1 VFDFTQDPKPW
12 KAATGGERYR
22 RGMYTHFW
30 RSSPYPMLLAFDAP
44 SGNVTCTRRIR
55 SNTPLQSLTLANDQA
70 FFECAQGL
78 ADRVFRDAPP
88 NTPSRARHA
97 FRLCLAREPSAG
109 EQAQLVGLAT
119 AELAASPSDP
129 GAAWTRICRVLLNL
143 DETIT
148 RE

>member
-12 KAATGGERYR
+12 NAATGGDRYR

-30 RSSPYPMLLAFDAP
+30 RSSPYPMLMAFDAP
-44 SGNVTCTRRIR
+44 NANVSCTRRLR

-70 FFECAQGL
+70 FYECAVAL
-78 ADRVFRDAPP
+78 AERVAAETADPS
-88 NTPSRARHA
+88 SRARMA
-97 FRLCLAREPSAG
+97 FRLCLSREPSAA
-109 EQAQLVGLAT
+109 ESDLLARLVRLECTG
-119 AELAASPSDP
+119 SPSDQA
-129 GAAWTRICRVLLNL
+129 AAWTRICRVLLNL